1 MLNLANLPAGEQITI
16 DLSGASNGMEQ
27 LSISAANSQGQS
39 DGQIQL
45 NLAQNSNEQ
54 IVLNLFNSSASTSQV
69 SNVNLSA

>member
-16 DLSGASNGMEQ
+16 DLSGASNGTEQ

-54 IVLNLFNSSASTSQV
+54 IVLNLFNSPATTSQV
-69 SNVNLSA
+69 SSVNLSA